1 MEAPGAAATGSV
13 CSWDWQ
19 KELEVFAGRI
29 SRGRADKAA
38 AARRASEEAERLAL
52 QRIQDAERRAL
63 AWQTEESAALQ
74 NFLSGWHHT
83 MDVRLEQVL
92 SQIANVQ
99 KRLEQDSAQGL
110 RNATHLEAL
119 SSRIDN
125 WEVKFQELRDLK
137 EGQSQIKEDLN
148 AQSLDALAQ
157 LSACQSEFKEAFSSL
172 DSRLQEVE
180 TRGGA
185 VARGLRALEPFVEQ
199 VTARLEPL
207 EPAIEG
213 LRSELSASSQVHRTA
228 IAAEGKRIEEGLG
241 ALQEQVTKQ
250 QEDGFRIRREIQ
262 EAESLVEAVTRHA
275 EELDAGMKEAATNI
289 NAQMRE
295 MEDAQKVAA
304 RQIKQIEAFS
314 IAQVDKLRVSTA
326 KDLQGADEKL
336 RTELRKEFK
345 GAVSEAVSQAKASLA
360 EKLQRQTELQ
370 RELQTELQELQSSSG
385 SSAEMLRS
393 LQKENQKL
401 TDAFERTKGK
411 GISFEWKIPRC
422 LQRLR
427 YLSLLSEPGLWLDSD
442 SFHLGSLGP
451 LEMRLYAKGLRGGDG
466 QCAVALRFPEAHL
479 QSAVPLMVDLMV
491 GDCTKRASQ
500 SADPEGLESMV
511 WLAESM
517 GSLDEHLA
525 DDSAELMLRTELPLL
540 TAPALLASRAPSSL
554 GSVDDLR
561 TELPKQIHPLSDVVR
576 PSQGATPF
584 SFSDMGRVRDLR
596 GVPSRDL
603 PTLPISDPSQS
614 SGVFSLRGSWAPGK
628 AKPFDELLVQTGQR
642 NLSAVPD
649 DAAR

>member
-1 MEAPGAAATGSV
+1 
-13 CSWDWQ
+13 
-19 KELEVFAGRI
+19 
-29 SRGRADKAA
+29 
-38 AARRASEEAERLAL
+38 
-52 QRIQDAERRAL
+52 
-63 AWQTEESAALQ
+63 
-74 NFLSGWHHT
+74 
-83 MDVRLEQVL
+83 
-92 SQIANVQ
+92 
-99 KRLEQDSAQGL
+99 
-110 RNATHLEAL
+110 
-119 SSRIDN
+119 
-125 WEVKFQELRDLK
+125 
-137 EGQSQIKEDLN
+137 
-148 AQSLDALAQ
+148 
-157 LSACQSEFKEAFSSL
+157 
-172 DSRLQEVE
+172 
-180 TRGGA
+180 
-185 VARGLRALEPFVEQ
+185 
-199 VTARLEPL
+199 
-207 EPAIEG
+207 
-213 LRSELSASSQVHRTA
+213 
-228 IAAEGKRIEEGLG
+228 
-241 ALQEQVTKQ
+241 
-250 QEDGFRIRREIQ
+250 
-262 EAESLVEAVTRHA
+262 
-275 EELDAGMKEAATNI
+275 MKEAATNI

-345 GAVSEAVSQAKASLA
+345 GAVSEAVSQAREIPQVEEPMRARPPNLQPKPPHAAPGAFEIPAELLTYPIPPQIVVGLA
-360 EKLQRQTELQ
+360 QESFNRWLNNISTEISHKN
-370 RELQTELQELQSSSG
+370 RDELQSSSG

-466 QCAVALRFPEAHL
+466 QCAVALRFPEA
-479 QSAVPLMVDLMV
+479 
-491 GDCTKRASQ
+491 
-500 SADPEGLESMV
+500 
-511 WLAESM
+511 WY
-517 GSLDEHLA
+517 
-525 DDSAELMLRTELPLL
+525 
-540 TAPALLASRAPSSL
+540 
-554 GSVDDLR
+554 DLR

-628 AKPFDELLVQTGQR
+628 AKIRSSEPGPSYWRVSLALALRKRSVETSETEALQRRLTALDLTLIGVGASVGAGIFVITGIAAKPTGPAVCFSFLLAGISSIFSALCYAE
-642 NLSAVPD
+642 LSARIPVSGSVYLYAFVAFGEFIALLIGLNVLVD
-649 DAAR
+649 YHVGAAVNIASCALYLEKTLRLMFGDVCVWLPSTQAEVRWWCL